1 MLKRFIQYYKPQRKL
16 FILDMIC
23 AFTLSIC
30 DLVFPTLTRQILNHH
45 IPEGNLRM
53 VLILAG
59 VLLGAYVFK
68 LFLNYFILY
77 YGHLVGVHMQAQM
90 RRDVFTHLQAL
101 PFKFFDN
108 NKTGSL
114 MSRIV
119 ADLFDISE
127 LAHHGPEDV
136 FISLVLL
143 LGSFIMMS
151 AINVWLTLII
161 FAFLPFLVYF
171 SAKKRLALSRTF
183 MKTREEI
190 AEVNA
195 ILENSLSGIR
205 VSKAFVNHDYEQQR
219 FNRGNEAFV
228 KARSKAYKVM
238 AEFHAGNTL
247 ILDCLNVVVI
257 VAGGVFAYCGK
268 ITVGDF
274 VTFLLYVNIF
284 LGPINRLI
292 SFIEQYQN
300 AMSGFQRV
308 LEILDTPLE
317 QDKPDAV
324 ELSEVQGRIT
334 FENVSFSYED
344 DSPKV
349 LNNISLDVMPGRKVA
364 LVGPS
369 GGGKTTL
376 CHLIPRFYPLKEGRI
391 LLDGRDITDFTL
403 SSLRRH
409 IGIVQQ
415 DVFLFTGT
423 IYENILY
430 GNVNATRE
438 EVIEAAKKAQLHDF
452 IMSLENGYETY
463 IGERGVKLS
472 GGQKQRIAIARVF
485 LKNPPILILDEATS
499 ALDNVT
505 ELQIQQSLDQ
515 LCAGRTSF
523 VVAHRLSTV
532 RNADEIIVLSE
543 EGIEER
549 GTHEELMAKNGVYA
563 HLYQTQFSR
572 L

>member
-1 MLKRFIQYYKPQRKL
+1 MIKRFIRYYKPQRKM
-16 FILDMIC
+16 FFLDMLC

-30 DLVFPTLTRQILNHH
+30 DLFFPVLTREILNHH
-45 IPEGNLRM
+45 IPDKNIRM
-53 VLILAG
+53 MMIFAGILLA
-59 VLLGAYVFK
+59 AYVVK

-77 YGHLVGVHMQAQM
+77 YGHLVGVHMQAHM
-90 RRDVFTHLQAL
+90 RRDIFSHLQSL

-127 LAHHGPEDV
+127 LAHHGPEDL

-143 LGSFIMMS
+143 IGSFIIMS
-151 AINVWLTLII
+151 TINIWLTLII
-161 FAFLPFLVYF
+161 FAFLPFLIYF
-171 SAKKRLALSRTF
+171 SAKKRIALSRAFT
-183 MKTREEI
+183 KTREEV
-190 AEVNA
+190 AEVNS

-205 VSKAFVNHDYEQQR
+205 VSKAFVNHTYEQER
-219 FNRGNEAFV
+219 FHKGNESFV
-228 KARSKAYKVM
+228 KSRTKAYKVM
-238 AEFHAGNTL
+238 AEFHSGNTL
-247 ILDCLNVVVI
+247 ILDSLNVVVI
-257 VAGGVFAYCGK
+257 VAGGLFAYYGR

-274 VTFLLYVNIF
+274 MSFLLYVNIF
-284 LGPINRLI
+284 LNPIRRLI
-292 SFIEQYQN
+292 NFIEQYQN
-300 AMSGFQRV
+300 GMSGFQRV

-317 QDKPDAV
+317 EDKPDAV
-324 ELSEVQGRIT
+324 ELTEVKGRIT

-344 DSPKV
+344 DSAKV
-349 LNNISLDVMPGRKVA
+349 LNNISLDVQPGRKVA

-376 CHLIPRFYPLKEGRI
+376 CHLIPRFYPLNQGRI
-391 LLDGRDITDFTL
+391 LLDGRDVNDITL
-403 SSLRRH
+403 PSLRKH

-423 IYENILY
+423 VYENILY
-430 GNVNATRE
+430 GNVDATQE
-438 EVIEAAKKAQLHDF
+438 EVVEAAKRANIHDF
-452 IMSLENGYETY
+452 IMTLEDGYDTY

-472 GGQKQRIAIARVF
+472 GGQKQRISIARVF

-499 ALDNVT
+499 SLDNVT

-523 VVAHRLSTV
+523 VVAHRLSTIC
-532 RNADEIIVLSE
+532 NADEIIVLSE

-549 GTHEELMAKNGVYA
+549 GSHEELMAKNGVYA
-563 HLYQTQFSR
+563 GLYQTQFAR